1 MVTQQDKAEWYRNS
15 VTQELLKEL
24 RETAEYTKERWEN
37 EDFIGE
43 SLEQGALQN
52 AKALGGLKA
61 LREVIGV
68 IEDCKEQLKEGDS
81 NE

>member
-1 MVTQQDKAEWYRNS
+1 MVSQ
-15 VTQELLKEL
+15 L
-24 RETAEYTKERWEN
+24 RDAGAPQGTAGTAEYTKERWEN